1 MGARYAS
8 ELSGGEKQRV
18 AIARA
23 LAAEPSLLL
32 CDEVVSALDVAV
44 QAGILE
50 LLEELRNDLG
60 MTLVF
65 VTHDLGVVR
74 SIASQVVVMKNGQ
87 VVETGTTKEIFENP
101 RDTYTQELLGAI
113 PHLRPTDYPG
123 APE

>member
-1 MGARYAS
+1 MAMRYAS

-50 LLEELRNDLG
+50 LLDELRTNLG

-74 SIASQVVVMKNGQ
+74 SIASEVVVMKDGR
-87 VVETGTTKEIFENP
+87 VRETGKTRQIFEDAVDP
-101 RDTYTQELLGAI
+101 YTQELLSAI